1 VGVES
6 TTPVVIGT
14 DCIGSCKSN
23 YHMITTIEALP
34 NWRANS
40 LYTAFYKATISLQKG
55 WLYKRSTTILNCNF
69 NDLREITQNY
79 LFLICMKSS
88 KRIRRKYL
96 S

>member
-69 NDLREITQNY
+69 MLKVALNTIKTNKHIT
-79 LFLICMKSS
+79 CMASHGM
-88 KRIRRKYL
+88 RGTP
-96 S
+96 